1 MTARFY
7 ASSYA
12 RRGTTIPL
20 FRQYPPQQTFT
31 QLNLVD
37 VYFFIRSTYYII
49 RFKKIRSDKI

>member
-1 MTARFY
+1 MTAPFY

-31 QLNLVD
+31 QLNLVY
-37 VYFFIRSTYYII
+37 VYFFYAFNVLYY
-49 RFKKIRSDKI
+49 

>member
-1 MTARFY
+1 MTAPFY

-37 VYFFIRSTYYII
+37 VYFLYVQRTILLDLN
-49 RFKKIRSDKI
+49 K